1 MKTQTKIIAT
11 VGLPDKKPYA
21 NKLAEEGADI
31 IRVNTKYGSEKDWT
45 NIINKVKKTKSK
57 ILIDIPS
64 PKSKNHQQLQNYN
77 YLAISFTETA
87 GQIKKIKQNLP
98 KVIKVIAKIENKKG
112 IKNIDEIIKASDGVM
127 VARGDLGKNIP
138 FEKVPFVQKL
148 IMKKCNKKGRL
159 DITATE
165 MLLSMLH
172 SKSPSRADVSDIA
185 NAVLDGS
192 DALML
197 SEETAIGDH
206 PILCIKTMRKIIRE
220 AEKYGPLLNK

>member
-1 MKTQTKIIAT
+1 
-11 VGLPDKKPYA
+11 
-21 NKLAEEGADI
+21 
-31 IRVNTKYGSEKDWT
+31 
-45 NIINKVKKTKSK
+45 
-57 ILIDIPS
+57 
-64 PKSKNHQQLQNYN
+64 
-77 YLAISFTETA
+77 
-87 GQIKKIKQNLP
+87 
-98 KVIKVIAKIENKKG
+98 
-112 IKNIDEIIKASDGVM
+112 M